1 MVKTSPSNS
10 GDVGLISGQ
19 GTKIPHVAEQ
29 LSLHATAREAS
40 VPQLLKRM
48 SKDTHQ
54 RSQCQG
60 HFDLFKVTMSSVFL

>member
-1 MVKTSPSNS
+1 MVKTSPYNS

-29 LSLHATAREAS
+29 PSLHATAREAN

-54 RSQCQG
+54 RPFSRSQCLLYSYDQRCQ
-60 HFDLFKVTMSSVFL
+60 